1 MSNNNLHSIFNTVCS
16 ALAPTPADDDMLH
29 VGDEVMWRGG
39 FGAHAPLPARVI
51 GIEKTDLPNQKEG
64 SSVES
69 IAWKDIAC
77 SVIDLDTGNWAYGDQ
92 ISKKI

>member
-1 MSNNNLHSIFNTVCS
+1 
-16 ALAPTPADDDMLH
+16 MLH

-39 FGAHAPLPARVI
+39 FGAHAPLPAKVI

-64 SSVES
+64 FSVKS
-69 IAWKDIAC
+69 IAWKDINC

>member
-1 MSNNNLHSIFNTVCS
+1 MSIDNLHSILDTICS
-16 ALAPTPADDDMLH
+16 ESAPASPDDMLH

-39 FGAHAPLPARVI
+39 FGANALLPARVV
-51 GIEKTDLPNQKEG
+51 GIERTELPNQKYG
-64 SSVES
+64 SSVEL

>member
-1 MSNNNLHSIFNTVCS
+1 MSNNNLHPIFDTICS
-16 ALAPTPADDDMLH
+16 ALAPASSDDMLH

-39 FGAHAPLPARVI
+39 WGKDAPLPARVV

-64 SSVES
+64 SSVEA